1 MRGIILAAAVLALA
15 GCSTID
21 RVRQMWPRA
30 HDPVLVD
37 RWVSANIS
45 VSQVD
50 CAQTPTGWAMTV
62 EPTEHLAQLAE
73 FRRDPQAQNLRG
85 LAAHTQKMSEGGSKM
100 FCELAKKTAAQRLAV
115 ARTAW
120 EGR

>member
-50 CAQTPTGWAMTV
+50 CAQTPTGWLNTV
-62 EPTEHLAQLAE
+62 QPTEHLAQLAE
-73 FRRDPQAQNLRG
+73 FRNDPQAQNMRG
-85 LAAHTQKMSEGGSKM
+85 LAAHAVKMSQGGSKM
-100 FCELAKKTAAQRLAV
+100 FCELGKKTAAQRLTV

>member
-1 MRGIILAAAVLALA
+1 MRGIILAAALIGLS

-21 RVRQMWPRA
+21 RVKQMWPRA

-45 VSQVD
+45 VTAVD
-50 CAQTPTGWAMTV
+50 CAQSPTGWAMTIQ
-62 EPTEHLAQLAE
+62 PTEHLAQLAE
-73 FRRDPQAQNLRG
+73 FRNDPQAQNMRG
-85 LAAHTQKMSEGGSKM
+85 LAKHSQRMSEGGSKM
-100 FCELAKKTAAQRLAV
+100 FCELGKKTAQQRLAA
-115 ARTAW
+115 ARSAW

>member
-1 MRGIILAAAVLALA
+1 
-15 GCSTID
+15 
-21 RVRQMWPRA
+21 
-30 HDPVLVD
+30 
-37 RWVSANIS
+37 
-45 VSQVD
+45 
-50 CAQTPTGWAMTV
+50 MTV

-85 LAAHTQKMSEGGSKM
+85 LAAHTVKMSEGGSKM
-100 FCELAKKTAAQRLAV
+100 FCELGKKTAAQRLAV

>member
-85 LAAHTQKMSEGGSKM
+85 LAAHTVKMSEGGSKM
-100 FCELAKKTAAQRLAV
+100 FCELGKKTAAQRLAV